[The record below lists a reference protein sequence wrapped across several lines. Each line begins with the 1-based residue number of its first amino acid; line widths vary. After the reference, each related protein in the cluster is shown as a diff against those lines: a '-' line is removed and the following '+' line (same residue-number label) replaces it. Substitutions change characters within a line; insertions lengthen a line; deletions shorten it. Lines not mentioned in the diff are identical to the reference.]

1 MTTKE
6 DDKQEGIKM
15 VGGIQDLGHIQL
27 QPRKRT
33 NSNDLRILQLTDMH
47 LFPPKD
53 TTWILGDDKNNRVV
67 DFIKDDYDPGN
78 KKAVKLV
85 KKLISSANPDLV
97 IFTGDIIDGRP
108 HKRRGGWRDTFG
120 PIIEPLLKAKPPIP
134 WTFCPGNHDDDNS
147 PWTRKD
153 LLQIFKLRGC
163 ATPNCVSFNHTFTV
177 SIGTEENPH
186 SEPSTST
193 RLWLFD
199 SGGNHP
205 KTRYDPFPK
214 NIVKDYIEITNA
226 LKMLPPECRN
236 KFDVLCDLAYFHIPL
251 PEYAAVKPIVGS
263 NHLFDAALKSGMVPS
278 PWKYVPWLVKC
289 LGKQYIAGSSTVNS
303 GMFNAMKRGKMK
315 AMFVGHDHY
324 SDFVGSN
331 GSGPYMGYG
340 RVTSYAPPSNFEG
353 DGGKLPWK
361 PGGRIVS
368 VEKGKHIS
376 TWIETM
382 DGIDSSS
389 TIILDGSHHQMVVD
403 RKKRES
409 LILFLIVVTSLL
421 YVLYAYVFSNNAPI
435 VLSNKI

>member
-226 LKMLPPECRN
+226 LKMLCTIGFTALSLMVFIWN
-236 KFDVLCDLAYFHIPL
+236 DQILWL
-251 PEYAAVKPIVGS
+251 PGLILGAGSMLGSHLAVKFALKAKASTLKWFLFIMTICGS
-263 NHLFDAALKSGMVPS
+263 LAAL
-278 PWKYVPWLVKC
+278 
-289 LGKQYIAGSSTVNS
+289 
-303 GMFNAMKRGKMK
+303 
-315 AMFVGHDHY
+315 
-324 SDFVGSN
+324 
-331 GSGPYMGYG
+331 YM
-340 RVTSYAPPSNFEG
+340 P
-353 DGGKLPWK
+353 
-361 PGGRIVS
+361 
-368 VEKGKHIS
+368 
-376 TWIETM
+376 
-382 DGIDSSS
+382 
-389 TIILDGSHHQMVVD
+389 
-403 RKKRES
+403 
-409 LILFLIVVTSLL
+409 
-421 YVLYAYVFSNNAPI
+421 
-435 VLSNKI
+435 